1 MATQLGS
8 LPWAHFSCTQLL
20 GLEKSVL
27 VVGEVENKFTCVYE
41 ENFSGEYEH
50 KPLSSHQF

>member
-1 MATQLGS
+1 VATQLGS